1 MHVQRPV
8 VMLEGAEAMLII
20 GERINTSRKGLD
32 EKVANRD
39 EAFFRELARKQ
50 FEAGAAYLDVNCGTR
65 INTEADDI
73 VAVPG
78 KVLAAGSLTHPVT
91 VAAYSFSEGAREKIS
106 LAEGHAVSLTEL
118 MDEGIDPSNIRI
130 LK

>member
-1 MHVQRPV
+1 MMNPELKKVIQA
-8 VMLEGAEAMLII
+8 LKAA
-20 GERINTSRKGLD
+20 SRKGGQAIWGTLAEELD
-32 EKVANRD
+32 KPKRRRAT
-39 EAFFRELARKQ
+39 
-50 FEAGAAYLDVNCGTR
+50 VNLSR
-65 INTEADDI
+65 INRHTRAGDI

-106 LAEGHAVSLTEL
+106 LAEGHALSLTAL
-118 MDEGIDPSNIRI
+118 MDEGTDPSTIRI